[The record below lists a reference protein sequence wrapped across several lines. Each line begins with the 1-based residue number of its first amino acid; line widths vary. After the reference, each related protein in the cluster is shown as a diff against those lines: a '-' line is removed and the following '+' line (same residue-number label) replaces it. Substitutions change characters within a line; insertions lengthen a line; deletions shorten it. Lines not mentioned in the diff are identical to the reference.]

1 MEKRFISNFAGAR
14 LVDCTPLI
22 PRESSVSKETGR
34 QGAAK
39 RYRCDSR
46 NSKVVRVHMG
56 YILPTVS
63 IDRFT
68 EELSNYRRGVREN
81 KGAILDIGD
90 GIAVL
95 FPSPFPFLSR
105 VAGGERG
112 VGEREGRISARVS
125 VRVVRSRAI
134 AEKVRGGIESETRG
148 DVSRGEIS
156 PYAIKA
162 SASTR
167 TAAYINRCVAR

>member
-1 MEKRFISNFAGAR
+1 MEKHFISNFAGAR

-68 EELSNYRRGVREN
+68 EELSNYRWGKQRSDLGYRGWDRGIISFPVSFSFAR
-81 KGAILDIGD
+81 GGRGTRGGGTRRTDIGARIRARGSIEGD
-90 GIAVL
+90 SGE
-95 FPSPFPFLSR
+95 
-105 VAGGERG
+105 GERRNR
-112 VGEREGRISARVS
+112 ERNAG
-125 VRVVRSRAI
+125 
-134 AEKVRGGIESETRG
+134 
-148 DVSRGEIS
+148 
-156 PYAIKA
+156 
-162 SASTR
+162 
-167 TAAYINRCVAR
+167 RCVPRRNFTLRN

>member
-1 MEKRFISNFAGAR
+1 MEKHFISNFAGAR

-68 EELSNYRRGVREN
+68 EELSNYRWGKQRSDLGYRGWDR
-81 KGAILDIGD
+81 
-90 GIAVL
+90 VL
-95 FPSPFPFLSR
+95 FPFPFPFLSR
-105 VAGGERG
+105 VARGERG